1 MQTAFLRAYLLT
13 VDTGSMAEAAR
24 RLHLT
29 PAAVA
34 QQIRSLEQEI
44 GVALV
49 RRAGR
54 SVRPTEAGY
63 RILEKARRLLRD
75 AGELAS
81 LAGQDELCAEL
92 RLGSIYTALDALV
105 PEAIERLAA
114 AQPRLR
120 FHIRSAVSSELFDA
134 VQRGELDAAVCLHPQ
149 FALPKT
155 IAWQLLREE
164 RLVALVPRALAGGEA
179 HALLAREPFI
189 RYDRKEWGGQ
199 QVERYLRAA
208 GIVPHERMELGHL
221 RRRARV
227 GAGDGARHRAARRSA
242 AGPPAAAEDDP
253 AAPARPALAPA
264 FAARRRDPPA
274 RHPVARRRRGPPG
287 VSLGIARAA
296 AAPCVDKRA

>member
-1 MQTAFLRAYLLT
+1 MQTAFLHAYLLT

-24 RLHLT
+24 RLNLT

-34 QQIRSLEQEI
+34 QQLRSLEQEI

-63 RILEKARRLLRD
+63 RILEKARSVLRE
-75 AGELAS
+75 AGELAT

-92 RLGSIYTALDALV
+92 RLGSIYTALDTLV

-114 AQPRLR
+114 VQPRLR

-134 VQRGELDAAVCLHPQ
+134 VLRGELDAAVCLHPA

-155 IAWQLLREE
+155 IAWELLREE
-164 RLVALVPRALAGGEA
+164 RLVALVPCSLAGGEA

-199 QVERYLRAA
+199 QVERYLREA

-221 RRRARV
+221 SAIANMVGRGLGVALVPDTALPNEERLARLPLPKTTPPRRLGLLWPRPSPHEGAIRLLATQLRV
-227 GAGDGARHRAARRSA
+227 AL
-242 AGPPAAAEDDP
+242 PATALP
-253 AAPARPALAPA
+253 A
-264 FAARRRDPPA
+264 
-274 RHPVARRRRGPPG
+274 
-287 VSLGIARAA
+287 
-296 AAPCVDKRA
+296 

>member
-49 RRAGR
+49 RRAGH
-54 SVRPTEAGY
+54 SVRPTEGLLH

-105 PEAIERLAA
+105 AESHRAPGRRPAA
-114 AQPRLR
+114 P
-120 FHIRSAVSSELFDA
+120 
-134 VQRGELDAAVCLHPQ
+134 
-149 FALPKT
+149 ALPHP
-155 IAWQLLREE
+155 L
-164 RLVALVPRALAGGEA
+164 GGFV
-179 HALLAREPFI
+179 RT
-189 RYDRKEWGGQ
+189 
-199 QVERYLRAA
+199 
-208 GIVPHERMELGHL
+208 L
-221 RRRARV
+221 RRRA
-227 GAGDGARHRAARRSA
+227 ARRARCSRV
-242 AGPPAAAEDDP
+242 P
-253 AAPARPALAPA
+253 APAVRPPS
-264 FAARRRDPPA
+264 
-274 RHPVARRRRGPPG
+274 PG
-287 VSLGIARAA
+287 SCCERNAWS
-296 AAPCVDKRA
+296 P

>member
-114 AQPRLR
+114 AYGG
-120 FHIRSAVSSELFDA
+120 V
-134 VQRGELDAAVCLHPQ
+134 
-149 FALPKT
+149 
-155 IAWQLLREE
+155 
-164 RLVALVPRALAGGEA
+164 RA
-179 HALLAREPFI
+179 
-189 RYDRKEWGGQ
+189 
-199 QVERYLRAA
+199 
-208 GIVPHERMELGHL
+208 
-221 RRRARV
+221 
-227 GAGDGARHRAARRSA
+227 
-242 AGPPAAAEDDP
+242 
-253 AAPARPALAPA
+253 
-264 FAARRRDPPA
+264 
-274 RHPVARRRRGPPG
+274 
-287 VSLGIARAA
+287 
-296 AAPCVDKRA
+296 